1 MTHNPN
7 NHIIKPS
14 LWPTVSLSLLPSH
27 FSTFTTPMAG
37 SSESL
42 VTSPDVIKL
51 AAPLLFGPVFNWLL
65 YGVLCV
71 QIYVYSCNFPMDR
84 RSIKFLAVYFV
95 FLLDTIQTALTGADI
110 YYWFVAGFGNVERL
124 GTSHFTPIDI
134 AVITTVISFIVQG
147 YFCYRI

>member
-1 MTHNPN
+1 
-7 NHIIKPS
+7 
-14 LWPTVSLSLLPSH
+14 
-27 FSTFTTPMAG
+27 
-37 SSESL
+37 
-42 VTSPDVIKL
+42 
-51 AAPLLFGPVFNWLL
+51 LFGPVFNWLL

-71 QIYVYSCNFPMDR
+71 QIYVYSYNFPMDR

-124 GTSHFTPIDI
+124 ETSHFTPIDI

-147 YFCYRI
+147 YFCYRIWVLNERSSWICWIIAVVCIPDCPRILYASDVS